1 MNWFKNLKLAR
12 RMSLLISLLML
23 ISFGIAVAYELQLT
37 YKGNLGKGQAFAE
50 QEAVVN
56 SGKVQQLLD
65 SGKQTLDNLNVTINT
80 LRQDNQLSR
89 EQVIALLEAK
99 LKSTPQLLGLYTIWE
114 PNAFDGKDKQYVNK
128 EGYDSTGRL
137 LPYVVRSGDKITV
150 TPLHNYDKEGEGDWY
165 LVPKDTKKPLLL
177 DPYDYDGVTMTSLIV
192 PILDDKGQFLGILGA
207 DFALNSLQDFIEG
220 IKPLGGHSNLISS
233 NGHYVE
239 NNENEKKNLKLVE
252 SKKIRDQLNKGKVLK
267 ENDDKYIHIYQPIST
282 TGLDNTY
289 WTFELVVP
297 KSVILKDYYDI
308 QNASLIMIVVT
319 LLVVILVVV
328 LVVRSATKPIE
339 HAVKVVKEIADGN
352 LRAKIDAKYLNND
365 EVGQLGKSLNGMVDQ
380 LAVIFTDIRQSSE
393 QVAATSE
400 ELTASAEENSRAT
413 EQIARSTQELA
424 TGGERQVSSAQEATE
439 IVGRVST
446 GMNEASQSM
455 KQVSQLIEKGNESA
469 QSGNKI
475 VFETVDKM
483 NHVQEKILSAQE
495 VVNFLGKKSKEIDQ
509 IVTFITQISDQ
520 TNLLSLNAAIEA
532 ARAGE
537 HGKGFA
543 VVASEVRKLAEQSGK
558 AAEEIRELI
567 QHIQSETKRAVQSMN
582 DSTSAMTDGLANV
595 KISGESFK
603 ALADIMIEV
612 QAQSEQ
618 VSEVVADTSQQ
629 SLIMVENM
637 NEMKGISEQASG
649 NTHQLASSAEEQSA
663 SMEEIAAVADSL
675 STMSQNL
682 QQAINRFTF

>member
-80 LRQDNQLSR
+80 LRQGNQLSR
-89 EQVIALLEAK
+89 EQVISLLEAK

-128 EGYDSTGRL
+128 EGYDATGRL

-177 DPYDYDGVTMTSLIV
+177 DPYDYDGVTMTSLVV
-192 PILDDKGQFLGILGA
+192 PILDDQGQFLGILGA

-239 NNENEKKNLKLVE
+239 NSENEKKNLKLIE
-252 SKKIRDQLNKGKVLK
+252 SKKIRDQLNKGKVVK
-267 ENDDKYIHIYQPIST
+267 ENTDQYIHIYQPISI
-282 TGLDNTY
+282 TGLDDTY
-289 WTFELVVP
+289 WTFELVIP

-319 LLVVILVVV
+319 LLVVMLVII

-339 HAVKVVKEIADGN
+339 HAVEVVKEIANGN

-380 LAVIFTDIRQSSE
+380 LTVIFTDIRQSSE

-413 EQIARSTQELA
+413 EQIARATHELA

-446 GMNEASQSM
+446 GMNEASHSM
-455 KQVSQLIEKGNESA
+455 KHVSQLIEKGNESA

-495 VVNFLGKKSKEIDQ
+495 VVNFLGRKSKEIDQ

-567 QHIQSETKRAVQSMN
+567 QHIQSETNRAVQSMN

-629 SLIMVENM
+629 SLIMVENI